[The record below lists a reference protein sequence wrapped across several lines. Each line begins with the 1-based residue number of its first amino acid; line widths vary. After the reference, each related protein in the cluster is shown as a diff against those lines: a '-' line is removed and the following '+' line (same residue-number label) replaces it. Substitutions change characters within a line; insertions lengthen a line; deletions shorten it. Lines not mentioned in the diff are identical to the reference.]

1 MANRIFRGLAPVLA
15 RIKALKS
22 TNRPLYRVIKWSVNI
37 LLLLLLLA
45 LVVGVVHV
53 LGRLV

>member
-1 MANRIFRGLAPVLA
+1 MLA